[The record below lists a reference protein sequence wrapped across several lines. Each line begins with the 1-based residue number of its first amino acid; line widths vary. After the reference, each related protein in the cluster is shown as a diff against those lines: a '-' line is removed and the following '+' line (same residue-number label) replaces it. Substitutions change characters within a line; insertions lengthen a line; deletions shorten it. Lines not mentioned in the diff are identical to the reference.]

1 MRISGDADAAAA
13 AAGEGSTSAADA
25 SHSGGGGPSDAGQDH
40 DAIEVKA
47 GRCLPPTRD
56 DNLGPHPAPDG
67 NLSFGAACA
76 GRVSLAEMLSEAGKA
91 ADVQTG
97 CVAAR
102 GGSQPTCHLW
112 HEGLDDGWGAQVPAT
127 TTTNP
132 HPHHSLF
139 TRTRTRTR
147 TCALARPTTTN
158 PRLRPHPNNK
168 PSPSPEPEPEPEPE
182 P

>member
-1 MRISGDADAAAA
+1 MRISEAEMRISGDADAAAAAAAA

-25 SHSGGGGPSDAGQDH
+25 SHSGGGGPSDAFGRQDH

-47 GRCLPPTRD
+47 GRCLPTTRD
-56 DNLGPHPAPDG
+56 GNLGPHPAPDG

-102 GGSQPTCHLW
+102 GGSQPACRLW
-112 HEGLDDGWGAQVPAT
+112 HEGLDDGWGAQ
-127 TTTNP
+127 
-132 HPHHSLF
+132 
-139 TRTRTRTR
+139 
-147 TCALARPTTTN
+147 ARPTTTIN
-158 PRLRPHPNNK
+158 PYPHL
-168 PSPSPEPEPEPEPE
+168 SPEPSPHTNPNPN
-182 P
+182 PHPP

>member
-25 SHSGGGGPSDAGQDH
+25 SHSGGGGPGDAFGRQDH

-47 GRCLPPTRD
+47 GRCLPTTRD
-56 DNLGPHPAPDG
+56 GNLGPHLAPDG

-102 GGSQPTCHLW
+102 GGSQPTCRLW
-112 HEGLDDGWGAQVPAT
+112 HEGLDDGWGAQ
-127 TTTNP
+127 
-132 HPHHSLF
+132 
-139 TRTRTRTR
+139 
-147 TCALARPTTTN
+147 ARHKASP
-158 PRLRPHPNNK
+158 P
-168 PSPSPEPEPEPEPE
+168 PSPPP
-182 P
+182 